1 MVGVNQVSD
10 FAFIL
15 VEMKA
20 KSSTSDY
27 EDYKSAEG
35 RFVEARLRAVGFE
48 AQQQQRE
55 VI

>member
-1 MVGVNQVSD
+1 MVGVNEVSD

-20 KSSTSDY
+20 KSSASDH
-27 EDYKSAEG
+27 EDYNSAEG
-35 RFVEARLRAVGFE
+35 RSAEASPRAVGFE
-48 AQQQQRE
+48 SQQQQRE